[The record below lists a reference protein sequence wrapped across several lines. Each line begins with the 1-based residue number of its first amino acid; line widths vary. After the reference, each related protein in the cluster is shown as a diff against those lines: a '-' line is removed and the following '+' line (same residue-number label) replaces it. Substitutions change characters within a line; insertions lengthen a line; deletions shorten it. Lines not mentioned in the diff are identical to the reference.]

1 MKRNSSQW
9 GINMTY
15 RVVNFKHII
24 RYGNVKKKRCLI
36 DLFISNAIVPG
47 IRINRDL
54 RNKSYV
60 IFCPDLKCYCL
71 FADIKLYDKH
81 NTDWCFIK
89 LDDDFSN
96 TKIINKLN
104 ELKILEHIPKIN
116 FADFKTRKFTYEF
129 NSEHEV
135 NLLNAMRIANGLPEI
150 KLGYKETTVYIVI

>member
-1 MKRNSSQW
+1 M
-9 GINMTY
+9 
-15 RVVNFKHII
+15 NFKHII
-24 RYGNVKKKRCLI
+24 RYGNAKKKRYLI
-36 DLFISNAIVPG
+36 DLVTSNAIVPG

-54 RNKSYV
+54 RSKSYV
-60 IFCPDLKCYCL
+60 IFCPDLNCYCL
-71 FADIKLYDKH
+71 FTAINKLYDKH
-81 NTDWCFIK
+81 NNDWCFIK

-135 NLLNAMRIANGLPEI
+135 DLINTMRIENGLPEI
-150 KLGYKETTVYIVI
+150 KLGDKMEEVYVMI